1 MQTQAQYFAQY
12 EEMQKALSY
21 NNAIDIAESTENK
34 GANYDSN
41 YSRWKNYKEAYEKGE
56 VGTDEF
62 KAFTAYGDTFG
73 RNTYEAFEGVMSK
86 FERYF
91 TEDATVGIENFLQ
104 DLKSKGLA
112 SYSEEEGWSTL
123 FENEEDAARAMG
135 MGPEFFND
143 MFGKIQDLGGY
154 YSKVGSLTEY
164 ELNKQDL
171 NSQLEDALG
180 TYTRMY
186 ESGKATTEELEA

>member
-1 MQTQAQYFAQY
+1 
-12 EEMQKALSY
+12 MQKALSY

-34 GANYDSN
+34 GANYDNN

-62 KAFTAYGDTFG
+62 KAFTAYGDVFG
-73 RNTYEAFEGVMSK
+73 RNTYEAFESVMGK

-91 TEDATVGIENFLQ
+91 TEDATVGIDNFLQ

-112 SYSEEEGWSTL
+112 SYSEEEGWSAL

-135 MGPEFFND
+135 MGPEFFHD

-154 YSKVGSLTEY
+154 YSRVGSLTEY

-171 NSQLEDALG
+171 NSQLEDALD

-186 ESGKATTEELEA
+186 ESGKATTDELEAQK